1 MTIKLHR
8 TKRVVSFWKVHCP
21 CMTCWSDHEHG
32 ILLKQLHWQSAVHD
46 IFLHFKLINKCSY
59 DHHQEK
65 KWKWKKNL
73 SAHYSLVKKKFK
85 KKKIHFRLQDRHATV
100 FLYLHHFLC
109 SNSSNNS
116 LHRTDVTSGIVSQLC
131 QQTLINIIHLND
143 TKEHNPRRK
152 KTMNELIDIIIKF
165 HAHLI

>member
-8 TKRVVSFWKVHCP
+8 TKRVVPFWKVHRP
-21 CMTCWSDHEHG
+21 CLTCWSDHEHG
-32 ILLKQLHWQSAVHD
+32 ILLKQLHWQSVVHM
-46 IFLHFKLINKCSY
+46 IFSCISNSSISVHMIITKK
-59 DHHQEK
+59 K

-73 SAHYSLVKKKFK
+73 SAHYSLVKKK
-85 KKKIHFRLQDRHATV
+85 IHFRLQDRHASV

-116 LHRTDVTSGIVSQLC
+116 LHRTDVTPGIVRQLC

-143 TKEHNPRRK
+143 TKEHNATRK
-152 KTMNELIDIIIKF
+152 KTMNELIDIIIKL
-165 HAHLI
+165 HANPV